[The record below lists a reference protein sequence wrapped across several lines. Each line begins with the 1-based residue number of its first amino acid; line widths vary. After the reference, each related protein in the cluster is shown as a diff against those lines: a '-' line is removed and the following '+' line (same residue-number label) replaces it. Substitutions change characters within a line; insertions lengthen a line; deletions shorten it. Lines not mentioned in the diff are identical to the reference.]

1 MGLIDNI
8 KQEAKGNRVMIQ
20 SSDAQELAKILNNTF
35 YLDRNIEEETKFV
48 KQVMTRGAETQ
59 ERIGLHASALITGEK
74 EFCVRQQVL
83 SLLYK
88 QLQGEQL
95 PVGLIKIFEQG
106 NAIHEKWQR
115 LFIRAGYSKA
125 TDLDVTQF
133 NKQFRISFTPD
144 VICRIPEFHDGKMI
158 GEIKSVN
165 TYQFQRMVRHPSA
178 WKQLQWYMYL
188 TGIHK
193 GFVLSEDK
201 NNQDFKIEVYD
212 FDHNIVDLF
221 IDRAEQIKYYYNRV
235 VSEHKMVKRPKDATN
250 PECKRCTNCPMKNAC
265 WNINGGGVLINAK
278 LRNKT
283 S

>member
-35 YLDRNIEEETKFV
+35 YLDKNIDEEAKFV

-59 ERIGLHASALITGEK
+59 ERVGLHASALITGEK

-95 PVGLIKIFEQG
+95 PIGLVKIFEQG

-125 TDLDVTQF
+125 SDLDVTQF

-212 FDHNIVDLF
+212 FDHSIVDLF
-221 IDRAEQIKYYYNRV
+221 IDRAEQIKYYYKRV
-235 VSEHKMVKRPKDATN
+235 ISEHKMVKRPKDATN
-250 PECKRCTNCPMKNAC
+250 PDCKRCTNCPMKNAC
-265 WNINGGGVLINAK
+265 WNINGGGVLINAR
-278 LRNKT
+278 LQNRDH
-283 S
+283 

>member
-8 KQEAKGNRVMIQ
+8 KAEAKGNRVMIQ

-35 YLDRNIEEETKFV
+35 YLDKNIDEEAKFV

-59 ERIGLHASALITGEK
+59 ERVGLHASALITGEK

-95 PVGLIKIFEQG
+95 PIGLVKIFEQG

-125 TDLDVTQF
+125 SDLDVTQF

-212 FDHNIVDLF
+212 FDHSIVDLF
-221 IDRAEQIKYYYNRV
+221 IDRAEQIKYYYKRV
-235 VSEHKMVKRPKDATN
+235 VSEKKMVKRPKDANN

-265 WNINGGGVLINAK
+265 WNINGGGVLIK
-278 LRNKT
+278 
-283 S
+283 

>member
-8 KQEAKGNRVMIQ
+8 KAEAKGNRTIIQ

-35 YLDRNIEEETKFV
+35 YLDKNIDEEAKFV

-59 ERIGLHASALITGEK
+59 ERVGLHASALITGEK

-95 PVGLIKIFEQG
+95 PIGLVKIFEQG

-125 TDLDVTQF
+125 SDLDVTQF

-212 FDHNIVDLF
+212 FDHSIVDLF
-221 IDRAEQIKYYYNRV
+221 IDRAEQIKYYYKRV

-265 WNINGGGVLINAK
+265 WNINGGGVLINA
-278 LRNKT
+278 R
-283 S
+283 